1 VLRPCGKVIVV
12 ETVVCSGVGS
22 GEERRRGGGVPDE
35 VLNAEIALD
44 VSSSPNVENMTRL
57 EENPSAQ
64 KLACWISS
72 GVRVP
77 FD

>member
-1 VLRPCGKVIVV
+1 VWGLVKSVV
-12 ETVVCSGVGS
+12 EEV
-22 GEERRRGGGVPDE
+22 EYPDE
-35 VLNAEIALD
+35 VLNVDIALD
-44 VSSSPNVENMTRL
+44 VSSSPNVEHATRL

-72 GVRVP
+72 GVRVA